1 MVKGIKTPII
11 IGLIYLTLVLAG
23 ILGFL
28 TGQHQTQVTVT
39 TTTLY
44 PITATVTHL
53 KTSPIMVVETT
64 VISLTKTSTTI
75 RTETVTNVEPLFLQI
90 SAQPILKR
98 IGDRWILFNVTI
110 RVKPVSGKPAEAL
123 SLVFDGIERK
133 IEQGSV
139 EVSDIGPGLHRIV
152 IKGVGWT
159 WERVLE
165 IGFPDLE
172 PDISYAE
179 LVTGGRRTPVT
190 FVAAYY
196 GWYSL
201 GDLNWRNW
209 GDPENPATKYLPLL
223 AQFSGDPISQK
234 YSLYGFGLDEGRN
247 VRLVKRQMVLAKMA
261 GISAF
266 AVSWWGPDSFEDRF
280 MPTILKAAEE
290 VGFKVTV
297 IFEPFYKNFPD
308 RWRKVEEAINYLESR
323 YIASNV
329 WLRDTNNLPVVF
341 TFDIGS
347 PEDWESWKNILS
359 RRSMAWVA
367 HTTDRRALDYGFK
380 YFYEYSPVGI
390 VVAGGDITQ
399 VYMGVSDIPPYDK
412 QFIPTISPRYDD
424 TKVRAPGIKMGEELW
439 KNSIAATKTVITQRR
454 PQFVFV
460 TSWNEWHES
469 TSVEPSTSDGF
480 KFLSDFRREFY
491 GETLLD
497 EHFLKALNVF
507 NCIKFCKIPLTP

>member
-11 IGLIYLTLVLAG
+11 IGLISLTLVLAG

-39 TTTLY
+39 TTNLY

-53 KTSPIMVVETT
+53 ETSPIMVVETI

-139 EVSDIGPGLHRIV
+139 EVSDVGPGLHRIV

-159 WERVLE
+159 WENDLE

-201 GDLNWRNW
+201 GDLNWRHW

-341 TFDIGS
+341 TFDIGP
-347 PEDWESWKNILS
+347 PENWESWKNILS
-359 RRSMAWVA
+359 RRSMVWVA

-399 VYMGVSDIPPYDK
+399 VYMGVSDIPPYVK

-507 NCIKFCKIPLTP
+507 NCIKFCKIALTP

>member
-1 MVKGIKTPII
+1 MVKGMKNPVI
-11 IGLIYLTLVLAG
+11 IGLISLTLVLAG
-23 ILGFL
+23 ILGVL
-28 TGQHQTQVTVT
+28 VSQRHTQVTVT
-39 TTTLY
+39 TTSLY

-53 KTSPIMVVETT
+53 QTSSVTVIETT
-64 VISLTKTSTTI
+64 VISLTKTSTTT
-75 RTETVTNVEPLFLQI
+75 RTETVTNVKPLFLQI
-90 SAQPILKR
+90 LAQPILKR
-98 IGDRWILFNVTI
+98 EGESWILFNVTI
-110 RVKPVSGKPAEAL
+110 RVKPVSGKSAEAL
-123 SLVFDGIERK
+123 SLVLDGIERK

-139 EVSDIGPGLHRIV
+139 VFSGIGPGLHRLV
-152 IKGVGWT
+152 IKGDGWT
-159 WERVLE
+159 WERDLE
-165 IGFPDLE
+165 LGFPDLE

-179 LVTGGRRTPVT
+179 LVTGGRRAPVT

-201 GDLNWRNW
+201 GDLNWRHW

-223 AQFSGDPISQK
+223 GQFSGDPISQK
-234 YSLYGFGLDEGRN
+234 YSLYGFGLDEERN
-247 VRLVKRQMVLAKMA
+247 IRLVKRQMVLAKMA

-308 RWRKVEEAINYLESR
+308 RWRKVEEAISYLESR
-323 YIASNV
+323 YMASNV
-329 WLRDTNNLPVVF
+329 WLRDANNLPVVF
-341 TFDIGS
+341 TFDIGP
-347 PEDWESWKNILS
+347 PEDRENWRNILS

-367 HTTDRRALDYGFK
+367 HTTDRRVLDYGFK

-390 VVAGGDITQ
+390 VAAGGDITQ

-424 TKVRAPGIKMGEELW
+424 TKVRTPGMKMGEELW
-439 KNSIAATKTVITQRR
+439 KKSIEATKMVIAQRR
-454 PQFVFV
+454 PQFVFL

-507 NCIKFCKIPLTP
+507 NCIKFCKIVLTP